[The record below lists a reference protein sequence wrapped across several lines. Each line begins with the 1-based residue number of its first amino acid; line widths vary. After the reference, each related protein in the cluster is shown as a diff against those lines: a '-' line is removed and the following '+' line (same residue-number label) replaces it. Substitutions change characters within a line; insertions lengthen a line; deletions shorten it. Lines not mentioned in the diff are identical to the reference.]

1 MLPGKDITSGRRR
14 PRATLWGSNSGKKR
28 GPAGMALVNPYGP
41 PVRDQA
47 GDLSDS
53 EIAIE
58 EMNDPH
64 LSKWPSDTLNPVRP
78 SSVELT
84 QEMLGG
90 WRGGH
95 GTIVKY
101 CKNAVK
107 IVKRIPLIHTYR
119 YIASGLASP
128 FSREVLFGPALGAPS
143 GERSTLGARRSALT
157 TPTSAALAPRPRL
170 HSRPATHEHASGTRV
185 LTSRPSAADFAA
197 SSFPMLPT
205 QGQDCTLAH
214 DSLSVSTTSR

>member
-1 MLPGKDITSGRRR
+1 MWLARYAFLSPCLPGRHPRIITRGSDAPLPPLSRLPDATHTHRFLVPFAGWLSKLTSARKYKA
-14 PRATLWGSNSGKKR
+14 RATACLLYTSYSAR
-28 GPAGMALVNPYGP
+28 
-41 PVRDQA
+41 
-47 GDLSDS
+47 
-53 EIAIE
+53 
-58 EMNDPH
+58 
-64 LSKWPSDTLNPVRP
+64 
-78 SSVELT
+78 
-84 QEMLGG
+84 
-90 WRGGH
+90 
-95 GTIVKY
+95 
-101 CKNAVK
+101 
-107 IVKRIPLIHTYR
+107 
-119 YIASGLASP
+119 
-128 FSREVLFGPALGAPS
+128 LGAPS